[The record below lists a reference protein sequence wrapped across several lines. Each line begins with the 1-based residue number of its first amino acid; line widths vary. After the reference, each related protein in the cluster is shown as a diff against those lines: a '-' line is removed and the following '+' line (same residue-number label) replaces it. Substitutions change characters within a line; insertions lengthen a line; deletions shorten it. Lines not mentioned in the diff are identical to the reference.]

1 MVCTG
6 LASEAGLR
14 SAASRTGGGLFFGNF
29 LLAVQKTN
37 SPGANLDSFAG
48 PKGKTHG
55 WVLQRSSAVGPR
67 THIKKISHR
76 AAIQSQMVAPIP
88 LRARIKVELA
98 MKLLTIS
105 VGSLEWI
112 THGERQ
118 VPTGIYKRPVDG
130 VQQVT
135 VNGLIADEQVDL
147 ENHGGPDKA
156 IYVYTQENYDYWQA
170 ELGRELGPGQFGE
183 NFTVAGMPDEAVHIG
198 DQFRCGELL
207 LQVTQPRVPCFKL
220 GIRMGD
226 KDFVGRFHHSGRV
239 GFYLRVLET
248 GSVEA
253 GTPIEPVSRD
263 PAALNI
269 REAMLALTK
278 GPRQQEI
285 IAQALAIDALSE
297 AWRQSLAKRQ
307 S

>member
-1 MVCTG
+1 
-6 LASEAGLR
+6 
-14 SAASRTGGGLFFGNF
+14 
-29 LLAVQKTN
+29 
-37 SPGANLDSFAG
+37 
-48 PKGKTHG
+48 
-55 WVLQRSSAVGPR
+55 
-67 THIKKISHR
+67 
-76 AAIQSQMVAPIP
+76 
-88 LRARIKVELA
+88 

-105 VGSLEWI
+105 VGSLQWV
-112 THGERQ
+112 THGERR
-118 VPTGIYKRPVDG
+118 VETGIYKRPVDG
-130 VQQVT
+130 VQLVT
-135 VNGLIADEQVDL
+135 VNGLAADEQADL

-156 IYVYTQENYDYWQA
+156 IYAYTIENYEFWRT

-183 NFTVAGMPDEAVHIG
+183 NFTVSGMPDEAIHIG
-198 DQFRCGELL
+198 DVFRCGELL

-226 KDFVGRFHHSGRV
+226 TDFVGRFHHSGRV

-253 GTPIEPVSRD
+253 GSPIESVSRD

-269 REAMLALTK
+269 RDAMLALTK

-285 IAQALAIDALSE
+285 IAQALAIEALSE
-297 AWRQSLAKRQ
+297 AWSQSLRKRQ